1 MNKKLISSLII
12 TAVVSTGLLAGCGA
26 KKEAATAASSNTET
40 AATLKDGTYKTEASD
55 FDDKG
60 WKPFVEMEVKE
71 GKIATVKF
79 DYTNKDGKFK
89 SEDAEYN
96 KNMEAKVKT
105 GPAKYTKELA
115 ENLVAKQDPT
125 KVDTV
130 TGATHS
136 TENFKKLSTQL
147 VDNAKKGDTAVSKV
161 TIE

>member
-1 MNKKLISSLII
+1 MNKKLVSSLII

-26 KKEAATAASSNTET
+26 KKEASTDA
-40 AATLKDGTYKTEASD
+40 LKDGKYKAEASD

-60 WKPFVEMEVKE
+60 WKPFVEMEVKD

-79 DYTNKDGKFK
+79 DYTDKNDKLK
-89 SEDAEYN
+89 SENAKYN
-96 KNMEAKVKT
+96 ADMEAKVKT
-105 GPAKYTKELA
+105 GPAKYTKQLSED
-115 ENLVAKQDPT
+115 LVAKQDPA

-136 TENFKKLSTQL
+136 TDNFKKLSTQL

-161 TIE
+161 TIK

>member
-1 MNKKLISSLII
+1 MNKKLVSSLII

-26 KKEAATAASSNTET
+26 KKEASTDA
-40 AATLKDGTYKTEASD
+40 LKDGKYKAEASD

-60 WKPFVEMEVKE
+60 WKPFVEMEVNG

-105 GPAKYTKELA
+105 GPAKYTKQLSED
-115 ENLVAKQDPT
+115 LVAKQDPA

-136 TENFKKLSTQL
+136 TDNFKKLSTQL

-161 TIE
+161 TIK